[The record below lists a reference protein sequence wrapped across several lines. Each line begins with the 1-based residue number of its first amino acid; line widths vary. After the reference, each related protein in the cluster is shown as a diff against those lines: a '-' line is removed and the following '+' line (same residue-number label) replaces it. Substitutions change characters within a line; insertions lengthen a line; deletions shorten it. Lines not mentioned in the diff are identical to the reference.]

1 MTNGGNRYIL
11 LKCIYK
17 IKQLLFIFNSFF
29 GLNCNNNERN
39 KMNSQSDDAI
49 VNIESVALCIRDRI
63 VAEPAHKV
71 VLYKML
77 SSCKEPRTF
86 LELEAEV
93 LAFPEMK
100 VPLQT
105 VQVLLSWLLGCEGIK
120 EIVKN
125 EAPSLWVTT
134 DAGLLALEKELKE
147 DKLEALFMN
156 EPTYKT
162 IYLMVLN
169 FCKDAKSRMEI
180 EAHLEGQPLLENPKI
195 YASYFID
202 TLETAGALVW
212 NGSWNTTQ
220 KAYAKL

>member
-1 MTNGGNRYIL
+1 
-11 LKCIYK
+11 
-17 IKQLLFIFNSFF
+17 
-29 GLNCNNNERN
+29 
-39 KMNSQSDDAI
+39 MNSQSDDTI
-49 VNIESVALCIRDRI
+49 VNIESVALCIRERI
-63 VAEPAHKV
+63 AAEPAYKV

-93 LAFPEMK
+93 LAFPEMN

-105 VQVLLSWLLGCEGIK
+105 VQVLLSWLLGCEGVK
-120 EIVKN
+120 EIVKS

-134 DAGLLALEKELKE
+134 DAGLMALEKELQE
-147 DKLEALFMN
+147 DKLEALFIS
-156 EPTYKT
+156 EATYKT
-162 IYLMVLN
+162 IYLRVLK

-180 EAHLEGQPLLENPKI
+180 EAHLEGEPLLENPKI

-202 TLETAGALVW
+202 TLETAGGLVW
-212 NGSWNTTQ
+212 NGSWKTTQ